1 MRLLARETAAALI
14 DIQEKLLPHMEDH
27 EQLLARLLLLARG
40 LRILNIPLMV
50 TEQYPRGL
58 GPTVPEL
65 KAALGDQEI
74 LEKISFSCCDAPE
87 FMARLRE
94 GKRKN
99 IVLAGIEAHVCVLQ
113 TVLDLS
119 AAGFTPVVVADCVSS
134 RRAAGVAS
142 RRIACERIRAE
153 GGIVTTAESLLFE
166 LCRRADNPA
175 FREISHLVK

>member
-1 MRLLARETAAALI
+1 MRLPAEETAAALI

-27 EQLLARLLLLARG
+27 EQLLARLLLLIRG
-40 LRILNIPLMV
+40 LGILNIPLMV

-65 KAALGDQEI
+65 KAALGNQEI

-94 GKRKN
+94 GGRKN

-119 AAGFTPVVVADCVSS
+119 AAGFIPVVVADCVSS
-134 RRAAGVAS
+134 RRAVD

-166 LCRRADNPA
+166 LCRGADNPA